1 MDNMTKKITIIGIG
15 AVVITAIISIAQTV
29 VKIVQWY
36 LLILISKL
44 NCKY

>member
-29 VKIVQWY
+29 HIV
-36 LLILISKL
+36 
-44 NCKY
+44 CKS

>member
-29 VKIVQWY
+29 VKIVPVVFANTD
-36 LLILISKL
+36 K
-44 NCKY
+44 